1 MRATWSPETSKMDP
15 QPFQNRAPP
24 PLQNGAKRAPGWR
37 KNRKSNI
44 DPTKERRAAPQRKEG
59 VKEGVTEGV
68 KEGVKD
74 GVEGGVQQELS
85 IT

>member
-1 MRATWSPETSKMDP
+1 MVTRV
-15 QPFQNRAPP
+15 FQNGPATLSKSSPTPP
-24 PLQNGAKRAPGWR
+24 SKWSQESARMAQKS
-37 KNRKSNI
+37 KNNI
-44 DPTKERRAAPQRKEG
+44 DPTKERRGAPQRK
-59 VKEGVTEGV
+59 EGV

>member
-1 MRATWSPETSKMDP
+1 MVTRD
-15 QPFQNRAPP
+15 FQNGPP
-24 PLQNGAKRAPGWR
+24 TLSKSSPTPLQNGAKREPGWR

-59 VKEGVTEGV
+59 VKEGV
-68 KEGVKD
+68 KD

>member
-1 MRATWSPETSKMDP
+1 MRAKWSPESSKMDP

-59 VKEGVTEGV
+59 VKEGV
-68 KEGVKD
+68 KD

>member
-1 MRATWSPETSKMDP
+1 MVTRD
-15 QPFQNRAPP
+15 FQNGPP
-24 PLQNGAKRAPGWR
+24 TLSKSSPTPPSKWSQESARMAQKS
-37 KNRKSNI
+37 KNNI
-44 DPTKERRAAPQRKEG
+44 DPTKERRGAPQRK
-59 VKEGVTEGV
+59 EGV